1 MVWNNN
7 KLTDN
12 HIESFVKCLTL
23 LGNSNNCNWDI
34 LYRNKLCDMSLADNL
49 VPSEMGSKVW
59 KVCRQKNKH
68 VYTHRRTHTH
78 SHPHPHPQIQLNCK
92 LVYAKSSIMKIDL
105 SLFLIEMQ
113 TDCLALPIAHT
124 SHILLKYIHTHTRLL
139 YI

>member
-12 HIESFVKCLTL
+12 HIESFVKCLKFAE
-23 LGNSNNCNWDI
+23 GHSNNCNWDI

-68 VYTHRRTHTH
+68 VHTHT
-78 SHPHPHPQIQLNCK
+78 QTQLNCM
-92 LVYAKSSIMKIDL
+92 LVYAISFIDL
-105 SLFLIEMQ
+105 SLFLLSK
-113 TDCLALPIAHT
+113 C
-124 SHILLKYIHTHTRLL
+124 K
-139 YI
+139 